1 MHLAKKLHLK
11 PSLIDYRNSGDTAGD
26 RSAVVGYGAFAF
38 LAKTEPA
45 APSAIPERTQ
55 KILLKAARA
64 AITRGLGIPCEDP
77 LAGKLDAETEALLQ
91 KNYGVFVSLHIHRDL
106 RGCIGV
112 IETQEQL
119 RNTLPQHAQFAAFHD
134 SRFPP
139 LMPEELDEV
148 TIEISLL
155 SPPKPLA
162 YKDADDLLK
171 KLIPRRHGV
180 VLGKGFQRATFLPQ
194 VWETLPKKEDFLS
207 HLCAKAGLPSNEWQI
222 GKLKVE
228 TYEAEVFA
236 E

>member
-1 MHLAKKLHLK
+1 
-11 PSLIDYRNSGDTAGD
+11 
-26 RSAVVGYGAFAF
+26 
-38 LAKTEPA
+38 
-45 APSAIPERTQ
+45 
-55 KILLKAARA
+55 
-64 AITRGLGIPCEDP
+64 
-77 LAGKLDAETEALLQ
+77 
-91 KNYGVFVSLHIHRDL
+91 
-106 RGCIGV
+106 
-112 IETQEQL
+112 
-119 RNTLPQHAQFAAFHD
+119 
-134 SRFPP
+134 
-139 LMPEELDEV
+139 MPEELDEV